1 MSMKS
6 EWKLCLFRYS
16 PLHTLCQVKAQCR
29 EYPATLLLTG
39 DHDDRVVPL
48 HSLKFIAEL
57 QHVLGTAHQQV
68 PNVVVLLS
76 LLLLLCPPPYGRGA
90 ISDTAIHLSVCL
102 SHGAAVQAIGMLAA
116 CSLATAGHQRCA
128 DCGPDGHR
136 SAAVFAT
143 VELPSA
149 GRGAYCISAPGATP
163 CLTGLFG
170 YIFHRQLCSCGRKWD
185 IQWHV

>member
-1 MSMKS
+1 MT
-6 EWKLCLFRYS
+6 ELFLSTHSSSLPSYSTSLALRISRYQTS
-16 PLHTLCQVKAQCR
+16 SFCSVYCFYYA
-29 EYPATLLLTG
+29 
-39 DHDDRVVPL
+39 
-48 HSLKFIAEL
+48 
-57 QHVLGTAHQQV
+57 
-68 PNVVVLLS
+68 
-76 LLLLLCPPPYGRGA
+76 PPPYGRGA
-90 ISDTAIHLSVCL
+90 LSDTAIHLSVCL

-128 DCGPDGHR
+128 DCGPDGRR

>member
-1 MSMKS
+1 MKS

-90 ISDTAIHLSVCL
+90 LSDTTIHLSVCL

-128 DCGPDGHR
+128 DCGPDGPTDVDLPRFLPPLNCHR
-136 SAAVFAT
+136 RGGGILYFCPGGDTLFNWTFRLYFSSPAV
-143 VELPSA
+143 
-149 GRGAYCISAPGATP
+149 
-163 CLTGLFG
+163 
-170 YIFHRQLCSCGRKWD
+170 
-185 IQWHV
+185 